1 MRISLSTVSIP
12 PHGGWL
18 LSPSSG
24 VESEFF
30 LEVFRAGS
38 ATMFGVA
45 CCESKTELRGYF
57 SSDPWSWNLNQEDL

>member
-1 MRISLSTVSIP
+1 MEVGYSPLALGSSLS
-12 PHGGWL
+12 
-18 LSPSSG
+18 
-24 VESEFF
+24 FF